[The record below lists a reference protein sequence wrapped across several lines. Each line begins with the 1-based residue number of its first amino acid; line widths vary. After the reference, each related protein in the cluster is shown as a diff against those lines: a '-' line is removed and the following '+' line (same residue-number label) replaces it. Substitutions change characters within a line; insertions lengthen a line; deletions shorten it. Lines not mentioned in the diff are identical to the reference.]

1 MSRPRI
7 LVLDGDQAA
16 RSRLRDELIAAGL
29 DAADV
34 ASADEALAALPT
46 FRPDGLVVGVGTGA
60 GAPALLRALRAAGS
74 TVPVVLVAGSEEL
87 PAAVEAMRL
96 GAESF
101 IPRPATGPHAAVA
114 LEKALAGQR
123 LRQEAAQ
130 LRQQARGRQAIVGG
144 TQEIV
149 TVHEIIRRAGP
160 TKATVLIQGETGTGR
175 ELAAQAI
182 HEASPRRDAPF
193 VRASCAGLSE
203 PLVESQLFGHES
215 GMVPHAPWRAEGAIA
230 AAAGGT
236 LFLHEVSSLPPQA
249 QVRLLRFLQHG
260 EYERLGGSEI
270 QRADV
275 RVVASTMRELADE
288 VRYGRFRDDLYYRL
302 SVVSLSLPSLR
313 ARKADIPALAEH
325 FLERAAR
332 ARGVEPKSISPG
344 VLSALYAYD
353 WPGNVR
359 ELAAALEGAVER
371 CPGREIG
378 TQHLPPVIQGAGP
391 EDAGSA
397 LIPGAT
403 LAEIEREAILRTLEE
418 VSGSTA
424 RAASILGISVRKIQ
438 YKLKEYRGGHLTRR
452 RRPGDPHGLPRALG
466 SR

>member
-16 RSRLRDELIAAGL
+16 RSRLRDELIGAGL

-34 ASADEALAALPT
+34 ASADEALAAVPS
-46 FRPDGLVVGVGTGA
+46 FRPDGLVVGVGSGVA
-60 GAPALLRALRAAGS
+60 GFLHALRSGGS
-74 TVPVVLVAGSEEL
+74 QAPVVLVAGAEEL
-87 PAAVEAMRL
+87 PAAVQALRL

-101 IPRPATGPHAAVA
+101 VPRPASGPHVAVA

-144 TQEIV
+144 TQEIQ
-149 TVHEIIRRAGP
+149 TVHEVIRRAGP

-182 HEASPRRDAPF
+182 HEASPRRDGPF
-193 VRASCAGLSE
+193 VRVSCAGLSE
-203 PLVESQLFGHES
+203 PLVESQLFGHEA
-215 GMVPHAPWRAEGAIA
+215 GVIPHAPWRAEGAIA

-236 LFLHEVSSLPPQA
+236 LFLHEVSSLPAQA

-260 EYERLGGSEI
+260 EYERLGGTDT

-275 RVVASTMRELADE
+275 RVVASTMRDLADE
-288 VRYGRFRDDLYYRL
+288 VHRGRFRDDLYYRL
-302 SVVSLSLPSLR
+302 SVVSLALPPLR
-313 ARKADIPALAEH
+313 SRKADIPALAEH
-325 FLERAAR
+325 FLSRAVR
-332 ARGVEPKSISPG
+332 ARGGEPRAISPG
-344 VLSALYAYD
+344 VLSALYAYE

-359 ELAAALEGAVER
+359 ELAAALEAAVER
-371 CPGREIG
+371 SPGREIG
-378 TQHLPPVIQGAGP
+378 TQHLPPVLQGAGP
-391 EDAGSA
+391 DDAGSA

-418 VSGSTA
+418 VAGSTA
-424 RAASILGISVRKIQ
+424 RAAHILGISVRKIQ
-438 YKLKEYRGGHLTRR
+438 YKLKEYRGGHLGRR
-452 RRPGDPHGLPRALG
+452 RRPGDPQGLPRAIG
-466 SR
+466 SQ